1 MLLKVN
7 QQINWEEKKS
17 NKQILNMFLIFCHFL
32 LLISVIT
39 WFEAICSCTLYLS
52 SYYLW
57 TIFSLKF
64 CRKWWDW
71 NTPELD
77 WQYIYIY
84 IYSNPNSIIYR
95 FHLLLFGIFTLTLQ
109 SKCVNLVTCMPEMA
123 LGQSLHNTSAQV
135 DISKY
140 S

>member
-7 QQINWEEKKS
+7 QQINWEEKKKQQTNIKYVPYFLSFSLINKCDHLIWS
-17 NKQILNMFLIFCHFL
+17 NLLMYLVSKL
-32 LLISVIT
+32 LL
-39 WFEAICSCTLYLS
+39 FMNN
-52 SYYLW
+52 
-57 TIFSLKF
+57 IFLEVLQEMVGLKYS
-64 CRKWWDW
+64 RIGL
-71 NTPELD
+71 T
-77 WQYIYIY
+77 IYIY